1 MPPPAGFAGLTF
13 GFYCSTA
20 DCMASA
26 FLHRNRGRKKWL
38 LAALT
43 LVTAGPLRS
52 PAQALGSPADSLA
65 PERTLLPGPPARVPV
80 DSAALRKRRLRLLVG
95 GTTLSY
101 GVIYT
106 GLATAWYTGE
116 RSSLHWFN
124 DLPEWQQLDKCGHF
138 WGAFQE
144 SRGAVDML
152 RWAGLSEK
160 KAIWYGSFVG
170 FVVQSPIEILDGFD
184 PAYGASATDL
194 AANFLGS
201 AGLLAQQLAWHD
213 VRIMPKWSFHLT
225 GYAQQ
230 RPNVLGR
237 TVPERLLKDYNGQ
250 TYWLCTD
257 VGAFLKPGN
266 RWPRWLQPAVGYGGQ
281 DMVYNDD
288 GTNAAAGLRPYRQF
302 YLSVDVDLRRI
313 PTRSVLLKRV
323 FYTLSIFHL
332 PAPALEYNGRNGF
345 RFHGLYM

>member
-1 MPPPAGFAGLTF
+1 MKFVCRFFSPLRRACLTGLLATAGL
-13 GFYCSTA
+13 GVAPLAKAQSGQRADSAAVAHSTA
-20 DCMASA
+20 PAAAFAS
-26 FLHRNRGRKKWL
+26 
-38 LAALT
+38 
-43 LVTAGPLRS
+43 
-52 PAQALGSPADSLA
+52 
-65 PERTLLPGPPARVPV
+65 V
-80 DSAALRKRRLRLLVG
+80 DSAAQRRRRLRLVVG
-95 GTTLSY
+95 GSALSY
-101 GVIYT
+101 GALYT
-106 GLATAWYTGE
+106 GLTTSWYTGE
-116 RSSLHWFN
+116 RVPLHWFN

-170 FVVQSPIEILDGFD
+170 FVVQSPIELLDGRD

-225 GYAQQ
+225 SYARQ
-230 RPNVLGR
+230 RPNVLGK
-237 TVPERLLKDYNGQ
+237 TVVERWLKDYNGQ

-266 RWPRWLQPAVGYGGQ
+266 RWPRWLQPALGYGGQ

-302 YLSVDVDLRRI
+302 YLSVDIDLRRI
-313 PTRSVLLKRV
+313 PTRSPVLKKV
-323 FYTLSIFHL
+323 FYALSIFHL
-332 PAPALEYNGRNGF
+332 PAPALEYNPRNGF
-345 RFHGLYM
+345 SFHRLYM

>member
-1 MPPPAGFAGLTF
+1 MTLTF
-13 GFYCSTA
+13 RSLV
-20 DCMASA
+20 SWRQK
-26 FLHRNRGRKKWL
+26 FLIGL
-38 LAALT
+38 LAAGA
-43 LVTAGPLRS
+43 TAEPAAGQAPTRPQPTGTDAAPAPLAA
-52 PAQALGSPADSLA
+52 PANFV
-65 PERTLLPGPPARVPV
+65 VPT
-80 DSAALRKRRLRLLVG
+80 DSAAQRKRRLRLLVG
-95 GTTLSY
+95 GSMLGY

-106 GLATAWYTGE
+106 GLTTAWYTGE
-116 RSSLHWFN
+116 RVPLHWFN

-170 FVVQSPIEILDGFD
+170 FVVQSPIEILDGRD
-184 PAYGASATDL
+184 PAFGASATVL

-201 AGLLAQQLAWHD
+201 SALLAQQLAWHE

-225 GYAQQ
+225 SYAQQ
-230 RPNVLGR
+230 RPNVLGSN
-237 TVPERLLKDYNGQ
+237 VPERWLKDYNGQ

-266 RWPRWLQPAVGYGGQ
+266 RWPRWLQPAVGYGGE
-281 DMVYNDD
+281 DMVYNDAAV
-288 GTNAAAGLRPYRQF
+288 NAANDLRPYRQF
-302 YLSVDVDLRRI
+302 YLSLDVDLRRI

-345 RFHGLYM
+345 QFHGLYQ

>member
-1 MPPPAGFAGLTF
+1 
-13 GFYCSTA
+13 
-20 DCMASA
+20 MALRSR
-26 FLHRNRGRKKWL
+26 LRNWERRSIRVL
-38 LAALT
+38 LAAGGWALP
-43 LVTAGPLRS
+43 LVAPAQVPATTATVAPVAADAPLRPAATATPDFATRALPAPASAAIS
-52 PAQALGSPADSLA
+52 P
-65 PERTLLPGPPARVPV
+65 
-80 DSAALRKRRLRLLVG
+80 DSAALLRRRLRLLVG
-95 GTTLSY
+95 GTTLGY

-106 GLATAWYTGE
+106 GLTTAWYTGE
-116 RSSLHWFN
+116 REPLHWFN
-124 DLPEWQQLDKCGHF
+124 DLHEWQQLDKAGHF

-184 PAYGASATDL
+184 PEYGASASDL

-225 GYAQQ
+225 SYAAM
-230 RPNVLGR
+230 RPNVLGSN
-237 TVPERLLKDYNGQ
+237 VPERWLKDYNGQ

-281 DMVYNDD
+281 NMVYNDD
-288 GTNAAAGLRPYRQF
+288 VRNAAEGLRPYRQF
-302 YLSVDVDLRRI
+302 YLSLDVDLRRI
-313 PTRSVLLKRV
+313 PTRSVVLKRV
-323 FYTLSIFHL
+323 FYALSIFHL
-332 PAPALEYNGRNGF
+332 PAPALEYNPRNGF
-345 RFHGLYM
+345 GFHGLYY